1 MNPHLKTSKNR
12 TLNTLKLNKT
22 NLQVSDS
29 EVVLSIHC
37 KYCLGKLYKR
47 GKCGTVKVVC
57 K

>member
-37 KYCLGKLYKR
+37 KYCLGKLYKH
-47 GKCGTVKVVC
+47 GKSGTVKSCV
-57 K
+57 